1 MKITQ
6 LKISAAR
13 LSKAV
18 LIAASLSCVGMTGN
32 ATASETILMNEQV
45 ASIVKSLETNLAQQ
59 ISGDATLGYKPIEL
73 AVYEKTESGEIK
85 LKTATTHNLGHQ
97 HELLKIRMANQL
109 DKLNELQAAAMHR
122 QAAISVDSSALQE
135 YAVCAPTFVDLVAD
149 KAYGAF
155 NYIYGQV
162 DAGSVEAN
170 SKMCAENTWLVR
182 ALTDYGIISEAYRS
196 LYRAKE
202 SEHNETIEKENA
214 HLKLELEKAKN
225 VKEEDRAVKN
235 LEFDKEATLRKN
247 KKAKIESNL
256 SKEKDTI
263 RQSSLIK
270 IIADLDAELHKIETD
285 RNTFNA
291 QIEADIARFTKDYE
305 EAISQLNQRKAADLS
320 QLEDQFAN
328 VFELF
333 GSSWGLKT
341 YKRGWNWNRSMRPE
355 FAIFDEM
362 LSTKYTDL
370 YPQARLAV
378 LSALFF
384 RVVDE
389 DKALQ
394 KQKRLTLKTL
404 LGLDVTSFRE
414 TMNIVLKVEVDQER
428 KKREQKFNDI
438 EESKKRLE
446 AQNSLTATVMPKALT
461 PTTSTSKPEPTK
473 AESQLT
479 TEFAEKFAEKKSLS
493 EAEDAAEGKVEVLV
507 SSSSS
512 AVASG
517 AKTVPVA
524 INGGSR
530 LQQTAATK
538 PAPTAAATNS
548 SVAAPATSAK
558 PKSTSAVA
566 PKALPQVPLKTPST
580 QKQASGQQKKNKR
593 GK

>member
-18 LIAASLSCVGMTGN
+18 LIAASLSCVGMTSN

-45 ASIVKSLETNLAQQ
+45 ASIVKTLETNLAQQ
-59 ISGDATLGYKPIEL
+59 ISGDATLGFKPIEL

-122 QAAISVDSSALQE
+122 QTAISVDSSALQE
-135 YAVCAPTFVDLVAD
+135 DAVCAPTFVDLVAD

-155 NYIYGQV
+155 NSIYGLV
-162 DAGSVEAN
+162 DAESVEADA
-170 SKMCAENTWLVR
+170 KKCAENTWLVR

-196 LYRAKE
+196 LYGAKE
-202 SEHNETIEKENA
+202 SEHNETIKKEA
-214 HLKLELEKAKN
+214 DQRKLELDKAKKA
-225 VKEEDRAVKN
+225 KEEDRAARN

-256 SKEKDTI
+256 NKEKDTI

-291 QIEADIARFTKDYE
+291 QIEADIAQLTRDYE
-305 EAISQLNQRKAADLS
+305 EAISQLNYDKAADLS
-320 QLEDQFAN
+320 QLEAQFAK

-333 GSSWGLKT
+333 GNSWGFKT
-341 YKRGWNWNRSMRPE
+341 YKRGWNWNRSMRSE

-378 LSALFF
+378 LSALFS

-389 DKALQ
+389 DKSLQ

-404 LGLDVTSFRE
+404 LSLDDTSFKE
-414 TMNIVLKVEVDQER
+414 TMRKVLKVEVDKER
-428 KKREQKFNDI
+428 KEREQRLNNI
-438 EESKKRLE
+438 EEAKKKLE
-446 AQNSLTATVMPKALT
+446 AQNSLASTVMPKVLASA
-461 PTTSTSKPEPTK
+461 TSASKTEPTK

-479 TEFAEKFAEKKSLS
+479 TEFAEKFAEKK
-493 EAEDAAEGKVEVLV
+493 V
-507 SSSSS
+507 
-512 AVASG
+512 
-517 AKTVPVA
+517 
-524 INGGSR
+524 
-530 LQQTAATK
+530 
-538 PAPTAAATNS
+538 
-548 SVAAPATSAK
+548 
-558 PKSTSAVA
+558 
-566 PKALPQVPLKTPST
+566 
-580 QKQASGQQKKNKR
+580 
-593 GK
+593 